1 MFGRR
6 GASGSSLGL
15 GFNLIG
21 LLLVVVALGISA
33 AVMVSSY
40 GGSTPP
46 SGSSPP
52 SGSTPPRTSGTT
64 PGATTETTTRNIGAI
79 AEEATVAACE
89 SDAAEVETAIQEY
102 TTVNGVA
109 STAVTPALLTSGPSP
124 DLVSF
129 PSSPDY
135 TISIVSGVV
144 MVAAPKT
151 SVPVAY
157 DTPGACA
164 KAGP

>member
-6 GASGSSLGL
+6 GASGSLGL

-33 AVMVSSY
+33 AVMVSSF

-46 SGSSPP
+46 K
-52 SGSTPPRTSGTT
+52 TSGTT
-64 PGATTETTTRNIGAI
+64 PGVTTETTTGNIGAI
-79 AEEATVAACE
+79 AGEATVAACE

-124 DLVSF
+124 ALKSF

-144 MVAAPKT
+144 MVAAPTT